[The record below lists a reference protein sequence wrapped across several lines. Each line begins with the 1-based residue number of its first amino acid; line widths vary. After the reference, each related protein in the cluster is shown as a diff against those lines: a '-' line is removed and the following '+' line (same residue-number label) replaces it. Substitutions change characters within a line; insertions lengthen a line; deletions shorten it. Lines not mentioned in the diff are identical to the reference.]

1 MVSAAMMTF
10 LDGVNSPPTP
20 SNTTAVAD
28 ALYKVQVFE
37 CQELFGLSCEM
48 VTSALQQLDAPVNL
62 SCGATSLLTR
72 AIAIILR
79 AAQTEFAP
87 QQPQQVQ
94 MSGVPSLDDLKEA
107 LGKKEVKKVHID
119 ITEGLKQVSLAQ
131 LPLEVMPSG
140 EFLLT
145 SWPQKYRV

>member
-1 MVSAAMMTF
+1 MVSAAMITF
-10 LDGVNSPPTP
+10 VDGVNSPPTP
-20 SNTTAVAD
+20 SNPTAVAD

-37 CQELFGLSCEM
+37 CQELFGLSCEL
-48 VTSALQQLDAPVNL
+48 VCSALQDLDAPVNL

-72 AIAIILR
+72 AIATIHR

-94 MSGVPSLDDLKEA
+94 MPGVPSLDELKEA

-119 ITEGLKQVSLAQ
+119 ITEGLKQV
-131 LPLEVMPSG
+131 
-140 EFLLT
+140 
-145 SWPQKYRV
+145 